1 MGVRYYDAK
10 NFGAEILCDDSE
22 GTLKW
27 VERKTGRVTANAWY
41 SVVGEYAVTHPDLHE
56 VFPAW
61 APDVHLQPSEEKDLS
76 DVNIIRE
83 ALDGQRGEHQKLI
96 AEYGV
101 EVVATLIR
109 KNSDY
114 GGSAWQHPCLLQKLS
129 GREGIQV
136 RMSDKVQRLQKL
148 LNGDT
153 AQVAESIE
161 DTMKDLVGYTMLW
174 LAAPE
179 EAR

>member
-1 MGVRYYDAK
+1 MGVRY
-10 NFGAEILCDDSE
+10 
-22 GTLKW
+22 
-27 VERKTGRVTANAWY
+27 WY
-41 SVVGEYAVTHPDLHE
+41 SDSWGRDLLAEHDDGDLQWVSKDNGDYISDPFYKSVNSYRQDFPNLYE

-61 APDVHLQPSEEKDLS
+61 ASPSQPSEEKDLS

-161 DTMKDLVGYTMLW
+161 DTMKDLVGYAMLW